1 MGGFAVAWRRSGI
14 GSRGPLRGQSVPFF
28 LRLPRTYVP
37 SASLRAGSG
46 LLSVA
51 PTGLAFDILGEH
63 FFGVDGD
70 EDAAAAGQDFVFLV
84 QDFGGIDVLGAADFD
99 FAAFHAQRFVQGD
112 GFQIFD
118 RHLSRER
125 YYVTELVYF
134 AHGVVEDAGDD
145 ATVAVAGRA
154 GVAVGE
160 AEVADEGLAL
170 LVEDEF
176 QAHAFFVVLAADEAI
191 VLLHFVV
198 AGFVALGLG
207 GHARDFNLLER
218 RVTVKIKSF

>member
-1 MGGFAVAWRRSGI
+1 MQRD
-14 GSRGPLRGQSVPFF
+14 
-28 LRLPRTYVP
+28 
-37 SASLRAGSG
+37 G
-46 LLSVA
+46 L
-51 PTGLAFDILGEH
+51 E
-63 FFGVDGD
+63 
-70 EDAAAAGQDFVFLV
+70 
-84 QDFGGIDVLGAADFD
+84 
-99 FAAFHAQRFVQGD
+99 
-112 GFQIFD
+112 IFN
-118 RHLSRER
+118 RHLPGER
-125 YYVTELVYF
+125 YYVMELVYF
-134 AHGVVEDAGDD
+134 AHGVVEDAGDNS
-145 ATVAVAGRA
+145 AVAMAGRA

-176 QAHAFFVVLAADEAI
+176 QAHAFFVILAADEAI